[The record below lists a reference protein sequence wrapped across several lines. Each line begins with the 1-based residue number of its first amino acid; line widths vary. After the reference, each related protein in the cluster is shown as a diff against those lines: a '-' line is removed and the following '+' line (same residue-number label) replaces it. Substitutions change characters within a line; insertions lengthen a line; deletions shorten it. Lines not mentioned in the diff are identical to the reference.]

1 MIPSL
6 VTEEQRK
13 ESSST
18 QHKELICYLKITVF
32 YKMLT
37 LHWDKP
43 CSKDETEITVS
54 GIEYKDGNSRKGPG
68 DNGEPRI

>member
-1 MIPSL
+1 
-6 VTEEQRK
+6 
-13 ESSST
+13 
-18 QHKELICYLKITVF
+18 
-32 YKMLT
+32 MLT

-68 DNGEPRI
+68 DNGEPRIKSCIMSLPL